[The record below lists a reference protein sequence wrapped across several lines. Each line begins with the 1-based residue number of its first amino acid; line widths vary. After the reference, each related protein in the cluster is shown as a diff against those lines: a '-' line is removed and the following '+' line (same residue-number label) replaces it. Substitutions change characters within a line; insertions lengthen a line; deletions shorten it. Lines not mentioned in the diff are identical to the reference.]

1 MKHGIWSIF
10 NGLDGLVNNAGI
22 ITKSLSLKDMQGR
35 AFQETLAINLQ
46 APYLLSTAYATA
58 CQNARLPGN
67 IVNNS
72 SIHGQATCEWFGA
85 YAASKAGLDALTK
98 VQAVEW
104 GKLGIRVNSLA
115 PGVVPVER
123 TFDILNEPKMQKKW
137 LSAMPSGR
145 YGTVEDM
152 GLATAFLL
160 SKASEWMTGSVLTLD
175 GGLIARG
182 HYPYRD

>member
-1 MKHGIWSIF
+1 
-10 NGLDGLVNNAGI
+10 
-22 ITKSLSLKDMQGR
+22 
-35 AFQETLAINLQ
+35 
-46 APYLLSTAYATA
+46 
-58 CQNARLPGN
+58 
-67 IVNNS
+67 
-72 SIHGQATCEWFGA
+72 
-85 YAASKAGLDALTK
+85 
-98 VQAVEW
+98 
-104 GKLGIRVNSLA
+104 LA